1 MLLLV
6 TQGMPQMRQHAH
18 PSLGRLLTPR
28 HYPNLGE
35 MHALRWAADND
46 CFQGLHERR
55 WRTMLDSIEHAS
67 GRCLFVVVPDR
78 VADAEATAAMF
89 ERYHDEVRRH
99 GLPVALVAQDGLE
112 DMSAWLARTWPRIDA
127 LFIGGGDDFKLGPA
141 AAAIV
146 AEAKRR
152 RKWVHMGRVNSERR
166 IRYAASI
173 GCDSI
178 DGTKWVRWRDTYLN
192 AGLAAAAA
200 APQLRLET
208 IEPKAA

>member
-28 HYPNLGE
+28 HYPKLEE
-35 MHALRWAADND
+35 MHGLSWAADND

-55 WRTMLDSIEHAS
+55 WRAMLESIEHAS
-67 GRCLFVVVPDR
+67 GRCLFVVVPDE
-78 VADAEATAAMF
+78 VADAGATAAMF
-89 ERYHDEVRRH
+89 ERYHEEVRRH

-112 DMSAWLARTWPRIDA
+112 DMPSWLARTWPRIHA
-127 LFIGGGDDFKLGPA
+127 LFIGGGDEFRLGPA
-141 AAAIV
+141 AESIA

-152 RKWVHMGRVNSERR
+152 SKWVHMGRVNSERR

-178 DGTKWVRWRDTYLN
+178 DGTKWVRWRDIYLN
-192 AGLAAAAA
+192 AGLTATAA
-200 APQLRLET
+200 APQLRLDAIT
-208 IEPKAA
+208 KTA